1 MLEHRGAERRS
12 MITGSSVH
20 NQRIERFWRDLHYS
34 VTHLYYRLFYYMEY
48 LDLLDPNN
56 DQHLYA
62 LHYVYTPR
70 INTALSQFREG
81 WNNHRIRTEHNQS
94 PCQLFTAGVLR
105 LQRSGL
111 AAVDFFETVDDNYG
125 VEENGLLGVD
135 DYSGVEVP
143 EVQFE
148 LTAEQLANMQQ
159 RVNPLRES
167 DNYGIDLYEETLHFL
182 SNLT

>member
-1 MLEHRGAERRS
+1 MA
-12 MITGSSVH
+12 T
-20 NQRIERFWRDLHYS
+20 
-34 VTHLYYRLFYYMEY
+34 
-48 LDLLDPNN
+48 
-56 DQHLYA
+56 
-62 LHYVYTPR
+62 
-70 INTALSQFREG
+70 
-81 WNNHRIRTEHNQS
+81 
-94 PCQLFTAGVLR
+94 
-105 LQRSGL
+105 
-111 AAVDFFETVDDNYG
+111 VDFFETVEDNYG

-159 RVNPLRES
+159 RVNPLRGS